1 MINIL
6 NFLQKF
12 SNITWHQKLY
22 IYGSLISSIL
32 FFISIMGITYVDSK
46 YLTSLHT
53 ILKIYVAFILLI
65 HFNPFIE
72 YKKSQSQQ
80 NFDRKIA
87 FSAGVFLL
95 LTTTIVSSIE
105 SYIRATHKY
114 I

>member
-6 NFLQKF
+6 NFLQNF
-12 SNITWHQKLY
+12 SNTRWHQKLY
-22 IYGSLISSIL
+22 IYGTIISSIL
-32 FFISIMGITYVDSK
+32 FFVSIMGISYVDPK
-46 YLTSLHT
+46 YISSLHT

-72 YKKSQSQQ
+72 YKKSGSQQ

-87 FSAGVFLL
+87 FSAGIFLL
-95 LTTTIVSSIE
+95 LTTTIVTSIE
-105 SYIRATHKY
+105 YYIRVAHKY